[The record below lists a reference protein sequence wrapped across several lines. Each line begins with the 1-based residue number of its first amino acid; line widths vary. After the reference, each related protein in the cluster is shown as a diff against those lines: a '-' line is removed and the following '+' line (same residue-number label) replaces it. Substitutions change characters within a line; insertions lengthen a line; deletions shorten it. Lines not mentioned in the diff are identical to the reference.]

1 VADVAPIA
9 GLTFDGARTALARTL
24 APPYDVL
31 DAAGR
36 AALAASPHNI
46 VHVDLPT
53 PDAAGYAAAAATLA
67 RWQDDG
73 VLARAPRPSIYRYVQ
88 TFAHPLHG
96 RTVARRAVVAGVRL
110 SPYAARDVRPHERT
124 LTGPKA
130 DRLALL
136 RATRTQLSPVFLAH
150 QDPAGE
156 VERIMA
162 SLERQPPQ
170 LDVVDAAGVR
180 HQLWACAD
188 AERAGRLRRALAP
201 SAMYIL
207 DGHHRYETML
217 AYRDE
222 LDAIAPLEP
231 DAAPNF
237 GLACL
242 VAADDPGLVVLPTYR
257 LLHGLAGLDEAR
269 LLAAAA
275 AGGFAAERVAGG
287 GRDLVAARARLMERA
302 AHAPTILAAVAG
314 ADDAVLLTYGG
325 PRAGGVVG
333 GLAVTILH
341 DALLAGALG
350 VDAAAQ
356 AAQRHL
362 AYTKDLGEV
371 ARALETGA
379 ASAAFIVEP
388 CALAEVMAVA
398 DAGQV
403 LPQKSTYFVPKLASG
418 VVMAAATRE
427 LVLR

>member
-1 VADVAPIA
+1 MADIAPIA
-9 GLTFDGARTALARTL
+9 GLTFDGARTELARTL
-24 APPYDVL
+24 APPYDVI

-36 AALAASPHNI
+36 ARLAASPHNI

-67 RWQDDG
+67 RWCAEG

-88 TFAHPLHG
+88 RFAHPVHG
-96 RTVARRAVVAGVRL
+96 RPVARRAVIAGVRL
-110 SPYAARDVRPHERT
+110 TAYGDRDVRPHERT

-136 RATRTQLSPVFLAH
+136 RATETQLSPVFLAH

-156 VERIMA
+156 VERTMA

-170 LDVVDAAGVR
+170 LDVTDATGVR
-180 HQLWACAD
+180 HQLWACVD

-201 SAMYIL
+201 SPVYIL

-217 AYRDE
+217 AYRDQ
-222 LDAIAPLEP
+222 LDAAAPLEP

-257 LLHGLAGLDEAR
+257 LLHGVDGLDEPR

-275 AGGFAAERVAGG
+275 AGGFAIERVAGG
-287 GRDLVAARARLMERA
+287 GRDLAAARARLATRA
-302 AHAPTILAAVAG
+302 PHAPTILAVVAG
-314 ADDAVLLTYGG
+314 SDDALLLAYAG
-325 PRAGGVVG
+325 PRGRGVVD
-333 GLAVTILH
+333 GLAVSILH

-362 AYTKDLGEV
+362 SYTKDLAEL
-371 ARALETGA
+371 ARALAEGA
-379 ASAAFIVEP
+379 AQAAFIVEP
-388 CALAEVMAVA
+388 CSLAEVIAAA

-418 VVMAAATRE
+418 VVMAAAQRD